1 MKVTVK
7 YAEINGNRAAG
18 QKSAV
23 ESMNPKSMTWQIQNL
38 KKINAKLQLSY
49 RKTEFLRSKLRRLL
63 SNSLIQPHF
72 DYACISWYP
81 LVNKRIRKKMQ
92 VTWNKCIHF
101 CLKLN
106 SRHHIGAK
114 EFKGVYWEENKR
126 GHPFTL
132 GTSLQHLLG
141 TPEKS
146 C

>member
-18 QKSAV
+18 QKSAA
-23 ESMNPKSMTWQIQNL
+23 ESMNPKSMTMKSL

-92 VTWNKCIHF
+92 VT
-101 CLKLN
+101 
-106 SRHHIGAK
+106 
-114 EFKGVYWEENKR
+114 
-126 GHPFTL
+126 
-132 GTSLQHLLG
+132 
-141 TPEKS
+141 
-146 C
+146 